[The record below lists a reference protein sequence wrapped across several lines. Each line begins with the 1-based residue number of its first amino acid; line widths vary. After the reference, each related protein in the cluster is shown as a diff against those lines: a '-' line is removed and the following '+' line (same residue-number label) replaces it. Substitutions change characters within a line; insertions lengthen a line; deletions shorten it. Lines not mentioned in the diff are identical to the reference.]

1 MFPSSSIARF
11 NNTFWHF
18 LLPDQTAEKA
28 LDFPIANM
36 PLYSDISGTE
46 TGKCTDCAKLKQTLA
61 LIETRLA
68 AVEKCKGLSQD
79 TVPMGEFAELTQIQ
93 QDDQSYTV
101 SFPKL
106 DMRETVPAAS
116 HWNRVGAKPKQ
127 HTKVNQQVHSTP
139 NAKLPK
145 AKVISRISPLLKST
159 LPLKNRFLPLQES
172 TNAPATDAPL
182 SPEMRPDGQCG
193 QKRNNQSPRRRA
205 AHVSATVQQGPISEK
220 ADEPDTLII
229 GDSTIKDITG
239 KKIKTCIFPYGMV
252 SNINHKLAKIILE
265 NPKISQ
271 IVVHAGFNDIQREQ
285 SELLKRDYTDLL
297 DTLDKIHIKSSISG
311 PIPTVDRGIN
321 RFSRLLALNTWLSRV
336 CNERGRDFIDNFN
349 LFWGRKYLFRADGL
363 HPNRLGSK
371 LLRDNLLFSLYA
383 QATIL
388 PWSDA
393 QATIRAQVE
402 KKRDYSLPHTTT
414 LPLSDTQ
421 IADSPQTLK
430 RDNSPPDAINT
441 VPSPIA
447 DAGLARNGHP
457 PPLHSPIDDDLQPH
471 LSHSHNNNSS
481 SDVSLCDFPAEF
493 KKLEYAGIKLASVSM
508 IASPRHGRRLLTL
521 LTPRRTAPR
530 PRPDSS
536 PEYY

>member
-1 MFPSSSIARF
+1 
-11 NNTFWHF
+11 
-18 LLPDQTAEKA
+18 
-28 LDFPIANM
+28 M

-106 DMRETVPAAS
+106 DKRETVPAAS
-116 HWNRVGAKPKQ
+116 HWLRVGAKPKQ
-127 HTKVNQQVHSTP
+127 HTKVNRQVHSTP
-139 NAKLPK
+139 NAKLSK
-145 AKVISRISPLLKST
+145 AKVTCISRISPSLKST

-193 QKRNNQSPRRRA
+193 QRRNNQSPRRRA

-239 KKIKTCIFPYGMV
+239 KRIKTCIFPYGMV
-252 SNINHKLAKIILE
+252 SDINHKLAKVILE

-271 IVVHAGFNDIQREQ
+271 IIVHAGFNDVQREQ

-297 DTLDKIHIKSSISG
+297 DTLDKTHIKSSISG

-349 LFWGRKYLFRADGL
+349 LFWRRKYLFRADGL

-371 LLRDNLLFSLYA
+371 LLRDNLLLSLHA
-383 QATIL
+383 QARIL
-388 PWSDA
+388 PRSDA

-441 VPSPIA
+441 GPSPFA

-481 SDVSLCDFPAEF
+481 SNVSLCDFPAEF

-508 IASPRHGRRLLTL
+508 IASPRHGRRM
-521 LTPRRTAPR
+521 LTPRRMAPHPHNR
-530 PRPDSS
+530 TDSS